1 LTEQTT
7 DPVLPFRL
15 GDRRYKIKP
24 NEITANLTRECRA
37 ETGYSPMQLFSMLD
51 PRMDLDVVAAL
62 IWLAR
67 RQGGEP
73 ALLRRGR
80 VTVRL
85 LTDVEEGLTYDSLND
100 LELEE
105 ETEETPDP
113 QS

>member
-1 LTEQTT
+1 MTEQTT

-15 GDRRYKIKP
+15 GDRRYVIKP
-24 NEITANLTRECRA
+24 NEITASLVRECRA
-37 ETGYSPMQLFSMLD
+37 ETGYSPAELFGMLD
-51 PRMDLDVVAAL
+51 PRMDLDLVAAL

-80 VTVRL
+80 VTTRL

-105 ETEETPDP
+105 PTEEPSDP